1 MEIIKKLNDLLD
13 RQEKKKYILLFL
25 LMLMAA
31 ALEVFGLS
39 MIIPFISLVINPAY
53 MEEQPLVYQLYA
65 LLRFESYQAF
75 LVTTTFAL
83 LSIFIFKNFF
93 LYSMYS
99 FKYRLT
105 NDQQALIASRLYS
118 TYLKRP
124 YAFYLDRNSA
134 ELLRNTNEEVGL
146 AFTRVVQPFLI
157 LATETLVLL
166 AIAIF
171 LLTIEPVITATAM
184 VVLGGFVLLF
194 FTFQRKK
201 MIQLAQKQRTLRK
214 EKVKWLKQGFEGGKE
229 IKVNGKE
236 KFFIEAFQN
245 QAMPFAQINRYFQ
258 VIREVPKLFIESL
271 VVVTILLITA
281 MVILQGDTSQSLLP
295 TLALY
300 SMAAFRLMP
309 SIQKIAGSMTQIK
322 NGMPSL
328 ETIHSELLELEDEK
342 SEREHEL
349 PSAKAIKGSSNKFHQ
364 AIEVKDI
371 YYRYP
376 NVKEYNLQKVSLTIP
391 IGQSVAFVGPSGAG
405 KTTLVDIILGLL
417 QPEKGQVTIDGMD
430 IYQNLRRWQQKIGYI
445 PQSIY
450 LSDDTIRNNVA
461 FGYDGDQI
469 ADEAVWQALDA
480 AQLKSFVEKQPQ
492 GLDTLVGERGVRLSG
507 GQRQRIGIARAL
519 YHNPEILF
527 LDEATSSLDQ
537 ETEKGVMEAIEGL
550 RGEKTLIIIA
560 HRLSTIEHCDL
571 VYEIRDG
578 QLVEF

>member
-13 RQEKKKYILLFL
+13 RQEKKQYILLFL
-25 LMLMAA
+25 LMLISAG
-31 ALEVFGLS
+31 LEVFGLS
-39 MIIPFISLVINPAY
+39 MIIPFINLVINPSY
-53 MEEQPLVYQLYA
+53 MEEQPFVYQLYE
-65 LLRFESYQAF
+65 LLNFESYQAF
-75 LVTTTFAL
+75 LITATFAL

-105 NDQQALIASRLYS
+105 NNQQAIIASRLYS

-124 YAFYLDRNSA
+124 YTFFLNRNSA

-146 AFTRVVQPFLI
+146 AFTRVIQPFLI

-166 AIAIF
+166 AIAF
-171 LLTIEPVITATAM
+171 LLLTIEPAITATAIL
-184 VVLGGFVLLF
+184 VLGTFVFLF

-201 MIQLAQKQRTLRK
+201 MNQLAQEQRNLRK

-245 QAMPFAQINRYFQ
+245 QAIPFAQINRYFQ

-281 MVILQGDTSQSLLP
+281 LVILQGDTSQSLLP

-328 ETIHSELLELEDEK
+328 ETIHSELVELEDEK
-342 SEREHEL
+342 KEKSESNL
-349 PSAKAIKGSSNKFHQ
+349 SIAKAKKPTNNKFCQ
-364 AIEVKDI
+364 AIELKNI
-371 YYRYP
+371 YFRYP
-376 NVKEYNLQKVSLTIP
+376 NVKEYNINNVSLTIP
-391 IGQSVAFVGPSGAG
+391 LGKSVAFIGPSGAG

-417 QPEKGQVTIDGMD
+417 QPEKGQVRIDGMD
-430 IYQNLRRWQQKIGYI
+430 IHQNLAQWQQKIGYI

-461 FGYDGDQI
+461 FGFEVEQI
-469 ADEAVWQALDA
+469 DDEALWQALDG
-480 AQLKSFVEKQPQ
+480 AQLKSFVEKLPL
-492 GLDTLVGERGVRLSG
+492 GLDTIVGERGVRLSG

-527 LDEATSSLDQ
+527 LDEATSSLDS

-578 QLVEF
+578 QLV